1 MFGFQP
7 GFLHISKDVTYDVNN
22 KVSSLMYQM
31 PTIITQGKQWVVNFG
46 WYKLINNNGFTHSQ
60 DTILMLGTIASMV
73 KTKIVDGYTKQE
85 TKGIDTHLQLLN
97 ILSLFMFIDMF
108 NSLSRPEMP
117 TQL

>member
-1 MFGFQP
+1 
-7 GFLHISKDVTYDVNN
+7 
-22 KVSSLMYQM
+22 
-31 PTIITQGKQWVVNFG
+31 
-46 WYKLINNNGFTHSQ
+46 
-60 DTILMLGTIASMV
+60 MLGTIASMV
-73 KTKIVDGYTKQE
+73 KTKIVDGYIKQE